1 MASIIGLTGGIASG
15 KSTVAKMLIE
25 KGFIVVD
32 ADLAARKVVEKGET
46 AYYQIV
52 REFGESILNEDKSIN
67 RTALGDIIF
76 NHNDKRLLL
85 NSFVHPAV
93 RAYMNKEKNAA
104 IADGRHTIFLDIPL
118 LFESKLM
125 SMVEKTIL
133 VFVDEDVQLERLML
147 RNQLS
152 EQDARARISSQMP
165 LREKILLAD
174 AVINNNGSLVETEKQ
189 LNSYIHEWKLI
200 P

>member
-15 KSTVAKMLIE
+15 KSTVSKMLIQ
-25 KGFIVVD
+25 KGFAVVD
-32 ADLAARKVVEKGET
+32 ADIAARKVVEKGET

-52 REFGESILNEDKSIN
+52 REFGESILLKDKSID
-67 RTALGDIIF
+67 RAALGAIIF
-76 NHNDKRLLL
+76 NNNEKRLRL

-93 RAYMNKEKNAA
+93 RAYMNKEKNDA
-104 IADGRHTIFLDIPL
+104 IADGKQTIFLDIPL
-118 LFESKLM
+118 LFESKLT

-133 VFVDEDVQLERLML
+133 VFVEEKVQLERLML

-165 LREKILLAD
+165 LREKIQLAD
-174 AVINNNGSLVETEKQ
+174 AVIDNNGSLDETEKQ
-189 LNSYIHEWKLI
+189 LNSYILEWKLI